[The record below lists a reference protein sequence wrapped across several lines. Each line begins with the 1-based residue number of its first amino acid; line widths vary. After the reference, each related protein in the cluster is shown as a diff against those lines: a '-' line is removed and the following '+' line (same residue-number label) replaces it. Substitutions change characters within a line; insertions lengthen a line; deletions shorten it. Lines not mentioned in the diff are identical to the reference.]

1 MNELLFSVIL
11 PVYNVAP
18 YLPECLDTLL
28 PQADDSTE
36 VILVDDGAT
45 DGSGSI
51 CDTYAARFAQNV
63 RVIHQPNRGV
73 AAARNT
79 GLKAASGAYIVW
91 VDPDDL
97 PAADLLT
104 SIKEN
109 IDGQDMLIFDYWER
123 RGDRLTWRK
132 LGEET
137 STFTVAA
144 LLYELSRDDPMTS
157 VLWNK
162 VIKREHYLR
171 RPFDEAM
178 RCMEDYD
185 ILYQIAMDC
194 TRIAYLAK
202 PLYQYRILDSGLV
215 RTPNL
220 EIAYQCFEKSKQRYE
235 ALKAVIGRPSRLGI
249 CIQAKGF
256 LCKYYICGEPPQWA
270 DQANACRR
278 ALKTCRKEICTDAKL
293 PLAEKLKLCAIGVSA
308 VGRKYAEQKKGRP

>member
-1 MNELLFSVIL
+1 MEAAQPDEKAVREKMNELLFSVIL

-132 LGEET
+132 LGEKT
-137 STFTVAA
+137 STFTVEA

-185 ILYQIAMDC
+185 IL
-194 TRIAYLAK
+194 
-202 PLYQYRILDSGLV
+202 
-215 RTPNL
+215 
-220 EIAYQCFEKSKQRYE
+220 
-235 ALKAVIGRPSRLGI
+235 
-249 CIQAKGF
+249 
-256 LCKYYICGEPPQWA
+256 
-270 DQANACRR
+270 
-278 ALKTCRKEICTDAKL
+278 
-293 PLAEKLKLCAIGVSA
+293 
-308 VGRKYAEQKKGRP
+308 